1 MSNESHGARD
11 PQLELHQMA
20 AIGQLGVAIAHEIN
34 SPVGSL
40 LSNNMVLRR
49 CVDEL
54 QELLADPKAESRER
68 AAHLLEICRRL
79 TDVDRI
85 ACERIQIL
93 VRGIKRFSR
102 VAEGDPQLTDLNRE
116 LRETLNLAAC
126 QFQSRIQ
133 CDLQLGELP
142 HLPVFPQR
150 LNQVFLNL
158 LVNSAQAI
166 ESAGKISVKTEQEGD
181 AVHISFTDNGK
192 GMTPEQKARVFQAGF
207 TTKAPG
213 EGTGLGLSLSREIVE
228 KEHGGSIDFE
238 SEAGVGT
245 TFHIRLPLA
254 GANQDDSKQQN
265 YSERKDGGEREQSLH
280 HHSGR

>member
-1 MSNESHGARD
+1 MSNENHGTRN
-11 PQLELHQMA
+11 PELELHQMA

-40 LSNNMVLRR
+40 VSNNMVLRR
-49 CVDEL
+49 SVDEL
-54 QELLADPKAESRER
+54 QKLLADPKAESLEKAGR
-68 AAHLLEICRRL
+68 LLETCRRL

-93 VRGIKRFSR
+93 VRGLKRFSR
-102 VAEGDPQLTDLNRE
+102 VEEGEPQVTDINRE

-133 CDLQLGELP
+133 CDLQLSELP
-142 HLPVFPQR
+142 RLPVYPQR

-166 ESAGKISVKTEQEGD
+166 ESAGKISVKTEREGD
-181 AVHISFTDNGK
+181 AVHISFTDDGK

-213 EGTGLGLSLSREIVE
+213 EGTGLGLSLSRKIVE
-228 KEHGGSIDFE
+228 EEHGGSIDFE

-254 GANQDDSKQQN
+254 GVPEN
-265 YSERKDGGEREQSLH
+265 DGR
-280 HHSGR
+280 R

>member
-1 MSNESHGARD
+1 VSNEHNGARN
-11 PQLELHQMA
+11 PESELQQMA

-49 CVDEL
+49 CVGEL
-54 QELLADPKAESRER
+54 QKLLADPKPESLEK
-68 AAHLLEICRRL
+68 AARLLETCRRL

-93 VRGIKRFSR
+93 VRGMKRFSR
-102 VAEGDPQLTDLNRE
+102 AEEGEPQLTDINRE

-133 CDLQLGELP
+133 CDLQLGEVP
-142 HLPVFPQR
+142 KLPVFPQR

-166 ESAGKISVKTEQEGD
+166 ESAGKISVKTEKEGD
-181 AVHISFTDNGK
+181 AVHITFTDNGK
-192 GMTPEQKARVFQAGF
+192 GMTPEQRAQVFQAGF
-207 TTKAPG
+207 TTKPPG
-213 EGTGLGLSLSREIVE
+213 EGTGLGLALSRKIVE
-228 KEHGGSIDFE
+228 EEHGGSIDFQ
-238 SEAGVGT
+238 SEAGAGT

-254 GANQDDSKQQN
+254 GVPQN
-265 YSERKDGGEREQSLH
+265 GDKR
-280 HHSGR
+280 

>member
-1 MSNESHGARD
+1 MSDESNGTRNAES
-11 PQLELHQMA
+11 ELHQMA

-54 QELLADPKAESRER
+54 QELLADPQAESLQK
-68 AAHLLEICRRL
+68 AARLLETCSRL
-79 TDVDRI
+79 TDVNRI

-102 VAEGDPQLTDLNRE
+102 VEEDEPQLTDINRE
-116 LRETLNLAAC
+116 LRETLSLCAC

-142 HLPVFPQR
+142 KLPVFPQR

-166 ESAGKISVKTEQEGD
+166 ESAGKISVRTEREGD

-213 EGTGLGLSLSREIVE
+213 EGTGLGLSLSRRIVE
-228 KEHGGSIDFE
+228 EEHGGSIDFE

-254 GANQDDSKQQN
+254 GATDNDSKRQN
-265 YSERKDGGEREQSLH
+265 PSERKDGGEREQSFH
-280 HHSGR
+280 HHSG

>member
-1 MSNESHGARD
+1 VSDENHGTRNAES
-11 PQLELHQMA
+11 ELQQMA
-20 AIGQLGVAIAHEIN
+20 AIGKLGVAIAHEIN

-40 LSNNMVLRR
+40 ISNNMVLRR

-54 QELLADPKAESRER
+54 QKLLADPQAESLQKAGR
-68 AAHLLEICRRL
+68 LLETCRSL

-102 VAEGDPQLTDLNRE
+102 VEEDEPQFTDIKRE
-116 LRETLNLAAC
+116 LRETLSLAAC

-133 CDLQLGELP
+133 CDMQFNELP
-142 HLPVFPQR
+142 RLPVYPQR

-166 ESAGKISVKTEQEGD
+166 ESAGTISVKTEREGD
-181 AVHISFTDNGK
+181 AVLISFTDNGK
-192 GMTPEQKARVFQAGF
+192 GMTPEEKARVFQAGF
-207 TTKAPG
+207 TTKERG
-213 EGTGLGLSLSREIVE
+213 EGTGLGLSLSRKIVE
-228 KEHGGSIDFE
+228 EEHGGSIDFE

-254 GANQDDSKQQN
+254 GVANNAGNQ
-265 YSERKDGGEREQSLH
+265 
-280 HHSGR
+280 

>member
-1 MSNESHGARD
+1 
-11 PQLELHQMA
+11 MA
-20 AIGQLGVAIAHEIN
+20 AIGQLAVAIAHEIN

-40 LSNNMVLRR
+40 LSNNIVLRR
-49 CVDEL
+49 CVEDL
-54 QELLADPKAESRER
+54 QELLADPQAESLGK
-68 AAHLLEICRRL
+68 AARLLETCRRL
-79 TDVDRI
+79 TDVNRI

-93 VRGIKRFSR
+93 VRGMKRFSR
-102 VAEGDPQLTDLNRE
+102 VEEGEPQLTDINRE
-116 LRETLNLAAC
+116 LRETLSLCAC

-142 HLPVFPQR
+142 RLPVFPQR

-166 ESAGKISVKTEQEGD
+166 ESAGTISVKTEREGD

-213 EGTGLGLSLSREIVE
+213 EGTGLGLSLSRKIVE
-228 KEHGGSIDFE
+228 EEHGGSIDFE

-254 GANQDDSKQQN
+254 GVPKNDSKREN
-265 YSERKDGGEREQSLH
+265 RSERKNSGEREQSFH

>member
-1 MSNESHGARD
+1 VSTPNYGMRNPESE
-11 PQLELHQMA
+11 LEQMA

-54 QELLADPKAESRER
+54 EKLLADPQTESLER
-68 AAHLLEICRRL
+68 AARLLETCRRL

-93 VRGIKRFSR
+93 IRGMKRFSR
-102 VAEGDPQLTDLNRE
+102 VDEGAPRLTDINRE
-116 LRETLNLAAC
+116 LRETLSLAAC

-142 HLPVFPQR
+142 RLPVYPQR

-166 ESAGKISVKTEQEGD
+166 ESAGKISVTTEQEGD
-181 AVHISFTDNGK
+181 AVHIRFADNGK
-192 GMTPEQKARVFQAGF
+192 GMTPEQKARVFEAGF
-207 TTKAPG
+207 TTKDPG
-213 EGTGLGLSLSREIVE
+213 EGTGLGLSISRRIVE
-228 KEHGGSIDFE
+228 DEHGGSIYFE

-254 GANQDDSKQQN
+254 GAPQDASKQ
-265 YSERKDGGEREQSLH
+265 
-280 HHSGR
+280 